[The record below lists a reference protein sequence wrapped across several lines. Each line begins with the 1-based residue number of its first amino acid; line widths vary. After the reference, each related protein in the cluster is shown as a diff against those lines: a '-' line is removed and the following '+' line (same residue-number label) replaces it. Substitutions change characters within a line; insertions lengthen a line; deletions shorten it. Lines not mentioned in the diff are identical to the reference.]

1 MMLLKTP
8 DCDDYDDNDDNDDSI
23 VMVIYCHLT
32 VIEGN
37 EYNLLFW
44 SGVCDEE
51 EDNNRITS
59 LQEQWYND
67 DENDDLS

>member
-1 MMLLKTP
+1 MLLWKTP
-8 DCDDYDDNDDNDDSI
+8 DYDDDDYDDNDDS
-23 VMVIYCHLT
+23 MMTVIYCHLT
-32 VIEGN
+32 VVEGN
-37 EYNLLFW
+37 EYNLLYW

>member
-1 MMLLKTP
+1 MFLRKTP
-8 DCDDYDDNDDNDDSI
+8 DYDYHDYDDYDDSMT
-23 VMVIYCHLT
+23 MVIYCHLT
-32 VIEGN
+32 VVEGN